1 VMEREMIDKIAA
13 MLGGADARKR
23 AGAFCAQIAGL
34 VVTRYILR
42 LEPVAPM
49 TIDEITRIYGPPL
62 RLALQGPV
70 HHKPPAR
77 HASARGPLAGE

>member
-1 VMEREMIDKIAA
+1 
-13 MLGGADARKR
+13 
-23 AGAFCAQIAGL
+23 
-34 VVTRYILR
+34 
-42 LEPVAPM
+42 M

-62 RLALQGPV
+62 RLALSRPP